1 MQFLEKNKEGIRD
14 LRTKTRQAFPVRAKV
29 PPERI
34 ISFVNQEAKGL
45 LTKFYE
51 TIEKK
56 VLRKIRVEGGYAQ
69 YMTDMFGSC
78 LAEGD
83 PWAVCYFKLTY
94 FPLTRIIF
102 PEQKAELGDAF
113 PELFILVDAKKTTRL
128 LFDKLDTSVAKLQRE
143 DLFMAGVGFRNHVIE
158 NFDQSAE
165 VLKQLRSS
173 FEPMISSYLTIN
185 DRVFVVVASRIEAV
199 DGQYLGA
206 LLVGHELG
214 KGLAWQDTAVTLGI
228 RPVLEQCI
236 EDTKAEADAAN
247 LTSDKLCEYEM
258 SLQEKGVTY
267 LYKNRKGQFIR
278 AGSSLSESAA
288 NSLSQVAKNMVN
300 HPHFMSDQ
308 ILAQAIQLPVD
319 LVPEGEILQAILS
332 IDIDSAVSMFT
343 TMKVILLVSGIIVF
357 ILGMLVIQILVRS
370 FNRPFE
376 EIDAGIHEIIGGN
389 FDYQF
394 PFAFREELPRS
405 MAQSLSI
412 MKAVLLGLPLPED
425 QERDDSW
432 AENLRV
438 EGGGA
443 ERPAP
448 TRPAP
453 AAGPAASTPAAAAME
468 EELSE
473 EHHVVHSEEIEE
485 IKAGEVK
492 ETATEYYR
500 RLFKEYVAA
509 KQGIGE
515 DVSKITY
522 IKFVEKIAKTEKS
535 LREKYDCKQLH
546 FRVHKK
552 DNQVVLVPLK
562 VID

>member
-1 MQFLEKNKEGIRD
+1 MFRLKLTLLYFFTIVLVVVAMWALMDSQRDAFVQEQLYPSLKSAASSYRVLSERRVFKLKEYAASMLRSDLPTYMQFLEKNKEGIRD

-258 SLQEKGVTY
+258 SLQEKASPTSTRTG
-267 LYKNRKGQFIR
+267 KD
-278 AGSSLSESAA
+278 SSSA
-288 NSLSQVAKNMVN
+288 
-300 HPHFMSDQ
+300 
-308 ILAQAIQLPVD
+308 
-319 LVPEGEILQAILS
+319 
-332 IDIDSAVSMFT
+332 
-343 TMKVILLVSGIIVF
+343 
-357 ILGMLVIQILVRS
+357 
-370 FNRPFE
+370 
-376 EIDAGIHEIIGGN
+376 
-389 FDYQF
+389 
-394 PFAFREELPRS
+394 
-405 MAQSLSI
+405 
-412 MKAVLLGLPLPED
+412 
-425 QERDDSW
+425 
-432 AENLRV
+432 
-438 EGGGA
+438 
-443 ERPAP
+443 
-448 TRPAP
+448 PAP
-453 AAGPAASTPAAAAME
+453 A
-468 EELSE
+468 
-473 EHHVVHSEEIEE
+473 
-485 IKAGEVK
+485 
-492 ETATEYYR
+492 
-500 RLFKEYVAA
+500 
-509 KQGIGE
+509 
-515 DVSKITY
+515 
-522 IKFVEKIAKTEKS
+522 
-535 LREKYDCKQLH
+535 
-546 FRVHKK
+546 
-552 DNQVVLVPLK
+552 
-562 VID
+562 